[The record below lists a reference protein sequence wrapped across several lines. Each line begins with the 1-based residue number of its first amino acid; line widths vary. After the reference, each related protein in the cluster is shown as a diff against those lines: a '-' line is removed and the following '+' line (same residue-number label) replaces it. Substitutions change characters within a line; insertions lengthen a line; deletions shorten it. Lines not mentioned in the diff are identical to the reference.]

1 MKQGLFSSES
11 AMWRVNRENFVLIG
25 GAAAA
30 ILQVAH
36 PAVAMGVAA
45 RSNFRNDMT
54 GRLRRTLEAVYT
66 IAFGTAEDAAFVEQ
80 RVRAAHERVR
90 GDHPEPYSAMD
101 PAALMWVLAT
111 LVSTSVEMHLRYGSP
126 LTRDDREAFYTDMRV
141 FGRCFGL
148 DPSYG
153 PRSWGE
159 FEDYYRGMIDGPLL
173 GSHPLCAEVACSIV
187 IPQTPS
193 YLRLL
198 SPWLAPLACEYVPEP
213 VRSRLRLP
221 SRRWHGPAVR
231 AFEGG
236 IRLLHPLLPSILRHA
251 PAYRKAL
258 ARISVEQRVAPR
270 EQ

>member
-1 MKQGLFSSES
+1 MKQGLFPRES

-36 PAVAMGVAA
+36 PAVAMGVGA
-45 RSNFRNDMT
+45 RSNFRKDMT

-66 IAFGTAEDAAFVEQ
+66 IAFGTVEEAEYVER
-80 RVRAAHERVR
+80 RVRMAHERVQ

-101 PAALMWVLAT
+101 PSALMWVLAT
-111 LVSTSVEMHLRYGSP
+111 LISTSVEMHLRYGSP
-126 LTRDDREAFYTDMRV
+126 LTRRDQEAFYSDMRV
-141 FGRCFGL
+141 FGKCFGL
-148 DPSYG
+148 DPEYG
-153 PRSWGE
+153 PRSWAE
-159 FEDYYRGMIDGPLL
+159 FEVYYGEMINGPLL

-187 IPQTPS
+187 LPESPS
-193 YLRLL
+193 YLRML

-221 SRRWHGPAVR
+221 SRRWHRPAVR
-231 AFEGG
+231 ALEGSV
-236 IRLLHPLLPSILRHA
+236 RLLLPLLPFPLRHA

-258 ARISVEQRVAPR
+258 ARIGK
-270 EQ
+270 